1 MKYIIALIAALF
13 LTACAGHGSFVR
25 NEQPAY
31 WMQQYPGASQAKI
44 NNCMEK
50 ANYAYDQ
57 NVDLQW
63 APNLMKANAWEKCM
77 EGK

>member
-1 MKYIIALIAALF
+1 MKKISALLAALV
-13 LTACAGHGSFVR
+13 LSACAGHNSFVQ

-31 WMQQYPGASQAKI
+31 WMKQYPGASQAKI

-77 EGK
+77 DGK